1 MATASR
7 PASTGKFEI
16 ESADDFVL
24 TKTTSISSATF
35 IGLLSGGAT
44 LADVG
49 DVRVEIYH
57 VFPIDSDTTR
67 TPNVP
72 TRVNS
77 PSDNAL
83 DDRDNLTFSAT
94 ERAGFTAAN
103 SVQPGGIHPKPGQT
117 TNGNGPITG
126 DEVQFNVTFTTP
138 FVLSAG
144 HYFFVPQVE
153 VTNLADDFFWLSA
166 ARPIVPLVR
175 RSRPASPTCR
185 SGRAMRRLTPTGCA
199 SARTSWAARPDH
211 PAIQRGVLTSGL
223 RGSRAFDLGHD
234 AARLRGSRLRGLSSR
249 QKGPP
254 RERMSFSKSNS
265 PGVSLVISS
274 SSFRSST
281 LIAMRIMASPLR
293 TRPDRRRLAPLPA
306 AG

>member
-1 MATASR
+1 MSKTHACLTIPLSLLGCLCAMPAAADTTFFSTGSPDSLMATASR
-7 PASTGKFEI
+7 PASTGKIEI

-24 TKTTSISSATF
+24 TTTTSISSATF

-49 DVRVEIYH
+49 DARVEIYH

-77 PSDNAL
+77 PSDTAL

-126 DEVQFNVTFTTP
+126 DEVQFTVTFTTP

-166 ARPIVPLVR
+166 ARPIVAPGTPFPPGFTDLQEWTRDAALDPDWLRVGTDIVGGATPPTFNGVFSLSGSAVPEPSTWAMMLLGFAGLGFAGYR
-175 RSRPASPTCR
+175 HARKARPAS
-185 SGRAMRRLTPTGCA
+185 A
-199 SARTSWAARPDH
+199 
-211 PAIQRGVLTSGL
+211 
-223 RGSRAFDLGHD
+223 
-234 AARLRGSRLRGLSSR
+234 
-249 QKGPP
+249 
-254 RERMSFSKSNS
+254 
-265 PGVSLVISS
+265 
-274 SSFRSST
+274 
-281 LIAMRIMASPLR
+281 
-293 TRPDRRRLAPLPA
+293 
-306 AG
+306 

>member
-1 MATASR
+1 MSMTDARLAIPLSLLGCLVALPAAADTTFFSTGSPDGLMATASR
-7 PASTGKFEI
+7 PASAGKNEI

-24 TKTTSISSATF
+24 TTTTSISSATF

-44 LADVG
+44 FTDVS

-57 VFPIDSDTTR
+57 VFPNDSDTTR

-83 DDRDNLTFSAT
+83 DDRDNLNVSAT
-94 ERAGFTAAN
+94 ERAGFTVAN

-153 VTNLADDFFWLSA
+153 VKNLADDFFWLSA
-166 ARPIVPLVR
+166 ARPIVSPGTPFPLGFTDLQSWTRDANLDPDWLRVGTDITGQGPFNAVFSLSGSAVPEPSTWAMMLLGFAGLGFAGYR
-175 RSRPASPTCR
+175 HARKARPATRQRPTL
-185 SGRAMRRLTPTGCA
+185 AKVA
-199 SARTSWAARPDH
+199 STA
-211 PAIQRGVLTSGL
+211 
-223 RGSRAFDLGHD
+223 
-234 AARLRGSRLRGLSSR
+234 LS
-249 QKGPP
+249 
-254 RERMSFSKSNS
+254 
-265 PGVSLVISS
+265 
-274 SSFRSST
+274 
-281 LIAMRIMASPLR
+281 
-293 TRPDRRRLAPLPA
+293 
-306 AG
+306 

>member
-1 MATASR
+1 MSMTDARLAIPLSVLGCLCALPAAADTPFFFSTGGPDNLMATASR
-7 PASTGKFEI
+7 PASTGKIEI

-24 TKTTSISSATF
+24 AKTTSISSATF

-44 LADVG
+44 LANVG
-49 DVRVEIYH
+49 DVRVEIYR
-57 VFPIDSDTTR
+57 VFPNDSDTTR

-103 SVQPGGIHPKPGQT
+103 SVKPGGIHPMPGQT

-126 DEVQFNVTFTTP
+126 DEVQFNVTFMTP
-138 FVLSAG
+138 FVLSVG

-166 ARPIVPLVR
+166 TKTIPAPADLQSWTRDAGLDPDWLRVGTDIVGAVGD
-175 RSRPASPTCR
+175 PATITQFNAAFSL
-185 SGRAMRRLTPTGCA
+185 SGSVVPEPSTWAMMLMGFAGLGFAWYRKA
-199 SARTSWAARPDH
+199 KSIAA
-211 PAIQRGVLTSGL
+211 VL
-223 RGSRAFDLGHD
+223 
-234 AARLRGSRLRGLSSR
+234 
-249 QKGPP
+249 
-254 RERMSFSKSNS
+254 
-265 PGVSLVISS
+265 
-274 SSFRSST
+274 
-281 LIAMRIMASPLR
+281 
-293 TRPDRRRLAPLPA
+293 
-306 AG
+306 